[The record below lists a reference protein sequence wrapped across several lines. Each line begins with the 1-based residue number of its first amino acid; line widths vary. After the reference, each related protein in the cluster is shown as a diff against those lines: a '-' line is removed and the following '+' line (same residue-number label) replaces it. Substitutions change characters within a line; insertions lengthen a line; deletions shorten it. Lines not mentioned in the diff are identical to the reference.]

1 MAPKS
6 NYPTVTKGILIL
18 FLVLKSGTGI
28 AQSKVEQIHELLS
41 TYEEYDKFNGS
52 VLVSDQGKVIYKN
65 GFGLANMEWNIPNQP
80 NTKHRLGSITKQF
93 TAMLILQLVAEGK
106 LDLQTPITTYLPDYP
121 KANGDSI
128 TCHHLLA
135 HTSGIPNY
143 TSFPQFM
150 EEISRDPYTP
160 EELVKM
166 FADKELEFRPGE
178 NLVTVIQGIFFL
190 AL

>member
-65 GFGLANMEWNIPNQP
+65 GFGLA
-80 NTKHRLGSITKQF
+80 SF
-93 TAMLILQLVAEGK
+93 LQ
-106 LDLQTPITTYLPDYP
+106 
-121 KANGDSI
+121 
-128 TCHHLLA
+128 
-135 HTSGIPNY
+135 
-143 TSFPQFM
+143 
-150 EEISRDPYTP
+150 
-160 EELVKM
+160 
-166 FADKELEFRPGE
+166 
-178 NLVTVIQGIFFL
+178 
-190 AL
+190 